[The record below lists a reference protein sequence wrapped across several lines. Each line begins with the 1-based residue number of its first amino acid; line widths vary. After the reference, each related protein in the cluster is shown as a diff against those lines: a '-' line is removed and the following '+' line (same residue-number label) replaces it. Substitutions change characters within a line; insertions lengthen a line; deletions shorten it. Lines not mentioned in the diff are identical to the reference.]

1 MEDGHNTAGIS
12 PELLAQYGIRAG
24 FLEEKPQAAALQE
37 QGYEPMPESA
47 FGYLGMLMQAIPDL
61 VNGVASQDTY
71 HVIYDKTRFALQQ
84 KSGCKNQVLGTLVER
99 GTNNKIQGQAV
110 LQKASAAPMAVGMI
124 FTAMSAITGQYF
136 LAEINTSLSSVGSNV
151 EGIYQ
156 FLDTEKRSRLWAN
169 EQFLRQT
176 MQSLPYIQENA
187 YQKQASLNRLQDIR
201 INSMADVDF
210 YARMISYRTESLPKL
225 GSKQDAVEKCMKEI
239 HDKIPLYYYAV
250 YLFALSYYLETV
262 LSGNTDSGYIAYV
275 KEEIHKA
282 VASYQEHVDS
292 FVEKTLHYLEE
303 NYRPDEMKNRVKK
316 FAAVTLTHSFLHN
329 PALGVVVSRIV
340 DEKSKEK
347 KKAAQEEA
355 KRILISDL
363 ENQCEIA
370 SVAAIENYLTQ
381 YDLLHNQS
389 TIEILCMA
397 DGSYIRTTP
406 MQTEQNTVQRDY
418 ARL

>member
-1 MEDGHNTAGIS
+1 MENGHNTAGIS

-71 HVIYDKTRFALQQ
+71 HVIYDKSLGHLQRD
-84 KSGCKNQVLGTLVER
+84 KSGRYFRANVVAS
-99 GTNNKIQGQAV
+99 GTNNDIVDQAV

-136 LAEINTSLSSVGSNV
+136 LAEINASLSSVGSNV

-210 YARMISYRTESLPKL
+210 YARMISYHTESLPKL

-406 MQTEQNTVQRDY
+406 LQTEQNTVQRDY

>member
-1 MEDGHNTAGIS
+1 MENGHNTAGIS

-71 HVIYDKTRFALQQ
+71 HVIYDKTLGHLQRD
-84 KSGCKNQVLGTLVER
+84 KSGRYFRANVVAS
-99 GTNNKIQGQAV
+99 GTNNDIVEQAV

-136 LAEINTSLSSVGSNV
+136 LAEINASLSSVGSNV

-169 EQFLRQT
+169 EQFLRQI
-176 MQSLPYIQENA
+176 MQSLLYIQENA